1 MMNKHWE
8 KISPISKYLILI
20 FFLQFSVSLHAQY
33 GFIYGKVIDNEE
45 NLASY
50 INVSVKGRTIGTSAD
65 ELGKYKLIIPVE
77 NLVTVTFSGVGY
89 LNLDTLIQV
98 KKNQQLRLDIVL
110 QIASEQLQV
119 VQVEDKKVR
128 QSTLTRLN
136 PKFTTIMPNSLGGI
150 EAVLKTMPGVASNNE
165 LSSQYS
171 VRGGNFDENLVY
183 VNGIEIYRPVLV
195 RSGQQEG
202 MSFINPDMVSSV
214 LFSAGGFEAKY
225 GDKMSSVLDVKYKQN
240 KGFGGSV
247 SASLLGGAASIYGD
261 SKGHR
266 FKYIAGVRYKTTKYL
281 LKSLK
286 TTGDYDPRF
295 LDFQTLLSYQ
305 IADKWQIKFLGNYSN
320 NHYSFVPKDRKTKFG
335 TYNEAYQLNMYF
347 DGNEKDKFVN
357 YTSALELNYRTNE
370 NLDLRLIASLFQ
382 TNEQETFDIQSQY
395 WINQIDRQFG
405 SQSFGDSIASIG
417 VGSYLKHARNFL
429 KAQVYKI
436 EHKGI
441 YTQKNN
447 HLNWGLSSYYQIV
460 NDRLTEWKMVDS
472 AGFSLPYTD
481 SVVSLNSYIKSRNKF
496 TTTRFSAFLQHTYT
510 LNTKKREWNFTT
522 GIRSTYSVFNKE
534 LLFSPRFNV
543 AFQPNWK
550 NDFLFRFAAGYY
562 YQPPFYK
569 EIRRPDSSGSIN
581 YNIKS
586 QQSIHFVLGSD
597 YNFKIGKRPFKLVA
611 ETYFKKLKHLIS
623 YNVDNLRL
631 IYSAKNDAQGY
642 ALGLDIKLN
651 GELVKGV
658 DSWISLS
665 FLKTMEKID
674 QHKEPVFF
682 TDKNGIRKVKG
693 YKDAGY
699 LPRLTDQLFNLNI
712 YFQDYLP
719 GNPDYKVHLQISYAT
734 GLPYS
739 VNKKFY
745 QRKKLRMPSY
755 KRVDIGFSKVLK
767 SEAKLFPKGH
777 FLHHIKDAWIS
788 LEVLNLLNNY
798 NAVSMEWVQDYAGN
812 GYAVQNTLTG
822 RRFNLKLLVRF

>member
-1 MMNKHWE
+1 MTNKHCK
-8 KISPISKYLILI
+8 KICPISKYLISL
-20 FFLQFSVSLHAQY
+20 FFIQLSVSLNAQY
-33 GFIYGKVIDNEE
+33 GFIYGTVTDYEQNP
-45 NLASY
+45 ASY
-50 INVSVKGRTIGTSAD
+50 INVSLKGRTIGTSAD
-65 ELGKYKLIIPVE
+65 EQGAYKLAIPGD
-77 NLVTVTFSGVGY
+77 NFITVTFSGIGY
-89 LNLDTLIQV
+89 LNLDTLVQV
-98 KKNQQLRLDIVL
+98 KKNQKLRLDIVL
-110 QIASEQLQV
+110 QIANEQIQV

-136 PKFTTIMPNSLGGI
+136 PKFTAIMPNSLGGI
-150 EAVLKTMPGVASNNE
+150 EAMIKTMPGVSSNNE

-183 VNGIEIYRPVLV
+183 VDGIEIYRPILV

-214 LFSAGGFEAKY
+214 LFSAGGFDTKY
-225 GDKMSSVLDVKYKQN
+225 GDKMSSVLDVRYKQV
-240 KGFGGSV
+240 KSFGGSF
-247 SASLLGGAASIYGD
+247 SASLLGGAASIHGD

-266 FKYIAGVRYKTTKYL
+266 FKYIAGIRYKTTKYL

-295 LDFQTLLSYQ
+295 VDFQVLLNYQ
-305 IADKWQIKFLGNYSN
+305 LTEKWQIKFLGNYAN
-320 NHYSFVPKDRKTKFG
+320 THYTFVPKDRKTKFG

-347 DGNEKDKFVN
+347 DGNEKDKFSN
-357 YTSALELNYRTNE
+357 YTSALELNYKN
-370 NLDLRLIASLFQ
+370 NDLDLRLIASSFQ

-429 KAQVYKI
+429 NAQVYKI

-441 YTQKNN
+441 YTHKNN
-447 HLNWGLSSYYQIV
+447 NLYWGLSSYYQIV

-481 SVVSLNSYIKSRNKF
+481 SVVSVDFYTKSKNKF
-496 TTTRFSAFLQHTYT
+496 SNIRLSAFLQDTYM
-510 LNTKKREWNFTT
+510 LNTKSGEWNFTIGLRT
-522 GIRSTYSVFNKE
+522 TYSAFNRE
-534 LLFSPRFNV
+534 SLFSPRFNI

-569 EIRRPDSSGSIN
+569 EIRRPDSIGSIN
-581 YNIKS
+581 YDIKS
-586 QQSIHFVLGSD
+586 QQSIHFVLAGD
-597 YNFKIGKRPFKLVA
+597 YNFKMAHRPFKLVA
-611 ETYFKKLKHLIS
+611 EAYYKKLDRLIS

-665 FLKTMEKID
+665 FLRTMEKID
-674 QHKEPVFF
+674 QHKEPIFF
-682 TDKNGIRKVKG
+682 VNKNGIKKIKE

-699 LPRLTDQLFNLNI
+699 IPRLTDQLFNLNI

-739 VNKKFY
+739 TSNKFY
-745 QRKKLRMPSY
+745 QRKVLRMPSY

-767 SEAKLFPKGH
+767 SEAKIFPKGH
-777 FLHHIKDAWIS
+777 FLHHIKDAWVS